1 MIFTREGNSFLPF
14 IVKTKVAIFLKCVDL
29 SILLKDTECPF
40 FKIQDNY
47 KFYISFLYDIDG
59 FYLRLSYYQLFLV
72 FPSLNI

>member
-14 IVKTKVAIFLKCVDL
+14 IVKIKVAMFLKCVDL

-47 KFYISFLYDIDG
+47 KF
-59 FYLRLSYYQLFLV
+59 
-72 FPSLNI
+72 